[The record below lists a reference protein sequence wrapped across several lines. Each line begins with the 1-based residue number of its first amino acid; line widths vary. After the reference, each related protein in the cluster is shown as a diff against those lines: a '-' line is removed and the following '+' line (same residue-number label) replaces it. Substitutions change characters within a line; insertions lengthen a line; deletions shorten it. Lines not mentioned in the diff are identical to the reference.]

1 MSSNF
6 SKSDFKVLENFFK
19 NANENTIL
27 TQGPKVLEFE
37 KKFISSGFVFI
48 ENQKDIQDNNKNIS
62 TNKL

>member
-1 MSSNF
+1 MKIKRITKTVKMKLN
-6 SKSDFKVLENFFK
+6 KRGTDILKVLIIE
-19 NANENTIL
+19 TI
-27 TQGPKVLEFE
+27 LEFE

>member
-1 MSSNF
+1 MKIKRITKTVKIKLN
-6 SKSDFKVLENFFK
+6 KRGTDILKVLIIE
-19 NANENTIL
+19 TI
-27 TQGPKVLEFE
+27 LEFE